1 MIQFFVRKNVSG
13 DDGFQNM
20 LFDRPTLDMTATG
33 LEPRTT

>member
-20 LFDRPTLDMTATG
+20 LVDRPTLDNSQ
-33 LEPRTT
+33 